1 MTAPELHL
9 VTLTL
14 EHRIAFQQ
22 GSHRLGELLDVA
34 VPADWPM
41 FPVAFRL
48 PTGDQPRVPGWPSYV
63 FISAAH
69 RSLVGN
75 GGFTGPPDETG
86 NVEIGYEIA
95 PAFRNQ
101 GFATAAVSQM
111 LRHAFA
117 QPGVSAVVAHTLAQ
131 PNASNAVLQKL
142 GANFESVLAHDS
154 LGAIWRWRIQRP
166 DAE

>member
-1 MTAPELHL
+1 MAASELHL
-9 VTLTL
+9 LTLTL

-22 GSHRLGELLDVA
+22 GSRRLGELLDVT

-48 PTGDQPRVPGWPSYV
+48 PTGDPPRAPGWPSYL

-69 RSLVGN
+69 RALVGN
-75 GGFTGPPDETG
+75 GGFTGPPDESG

-95 PAFRNQ
+95 PAFQNQ

-111 LRHAFA
+111 LGHAFA
-117 QPGVSAVVAHTLAQ
+117 QPGVIAVVAHTLAQ

-142 GANFESVLAHDS
+142 GAEFESLVPHDS
-154 LGAIWRWRIQRP
+154 LGTVWRWRIPRP
-166 DAE
+166 SAG